1 MLTKWGA
8 LLSSDLM
15 LLKTEDCR
23 RLGALFLFS
32 ESSQSADRWTGRKDT
47 LSLFGFA
54 SGFGMDFG
62 LLWESRKMWQRSSPC
77 GKFVRIGVDRVLLLL
92 LCFCLCGGG
101 GGSASVFAKQSFE
114 WSSTTKVGRRIC
126 QLKHS
131 NVNIVRVKTS
141 SVRLALAQI
150 VFSYQSDV
158 INRFKNTKVPKSVWS
173 F

>member
-8 LLSSDLM
+8 LLSCDRM
-15 LLKTEDCR
+15 LLKTEDFR

-47 LSLFGFA
+47 VSLFGFVF
-54 SGFGMDFG
+54 GFGMDFG

-77 GKFVRIGVDRVLLLL
+77 GKLVRIGVDRVLLRL

-101 GGSASVFAKQSFE
+101 FASVFAKQSFE

-158 INRFKNTKVPKSVWS
+158 INNFKNTKVPKSV
-173 F
+173 